1 MKRVLFLVIVLAAVN
16 SHSFR
21 LEEEQYL
28 TSVLWQQTS
37 AEYRALCIQA
47 YNIAELRMNE
57 YKENAAEKA
66 IVIDVD
72 ETILDNSPYRAERIR
87 DDDFDGSFWDW
98 VKAEKAETVPGALE
112 FLLKADSLGFNIYYI
127 TNRDEKYRE
136 YTADNMMKLGFP
148 QVDEGHLLMREN
160 KNSNKTER
168 RKKVTA
174 KYEIILLIGDNLV
187 DLSQEFYGSNIRNRK
202 DTVDMFADEF
212 GKRYIV
218 LPNPVHGRWKKM
230 FYHRNDKLSDD
241 EKRGKLIEGLKGLE

>member
-1 MKRVLFLVIVLAAVN
+1 MKRILILILVLAAVN

-47 YNIAELRMNE
+47 YNLAEFRMSE
-57 YKENAAEKA
+57 HTVNANSKA

-72 ETILDNSPYRAERIR
+72 ETVLDNSPYRAERIKN
-87 DDDFDGSFWDW
+87 DEFEGSFWDW
-98 VKAEKAETVPGALE
+98 VRSEKAEAIPGALE
-112 FLLKADSLGFNIYYI
+112 FLQKADSLGFNIFYI

-136 YTADNMMKLGFP
+136 FTANNLNNLNFP
-148 QVDEGHLLMREN
+148 QVGEEHLLMRIN
-160 KNSNKTER
+160 KNSDKTER
-168 RKKVTA
+168 RDSVSG

-187 DLSQEFYGSNIRNRK
+187 DLSQEFYGSSIQNRK
-202 DTVDMFADEF
+202 DIVDRFADEF
-212 GKRYIV
+212 GEKFIV

-230 FYHRNDKLSDD
+230 FYHRNDKLTD
-241 EKRGKLIEGLKGLE
+241 EKKREKLLDGLKGLE